1 MYLKHMIYE
10 NIGPIDRIDIKPS
23 FDEKNEPIP
32 MIVVGENGT
41 GKSILLSNIVDSLYE
56 LAAKYYT
63 NACISEYFGHQYYK
77 IISPQQIKID
87 KTYMYSYLKYEEYEN
102 NTLKPIEYIFKSGNY
117 SLDDLF
123 KKNNIQNQ
131 FLWNANNLN
140 NDFKEV
146 MFNLNNVQDI
156 FTNNVIC
163 YFGPNRYEAP
173 HWMGEQ
179 YYLMQEYE
187 HLTIMNKSN
196 AKLITPITV
205 KNVTKET
212 LQWLLDVIAD
222 SKIDPIIFQSIQ
234 NNSSNLNDALQKL
247 SSFHQNLQVIYTTR
261 YHLEEIMSII
271 LGQPI
276 FFDLNYRNTSA
287 SRFNIKNRKTQK
299 PIVETLDSL
308 STGQLALFNIFA
320 TIIRYADIND
330 MSKSIDISKIT
341 GIVIIDEIE
350 LHLHSSL
357 QKNVLPKLIKIF
369 PKVQFIITTHSP
381 LFLLGMEEAFSSDK
395 YDIYQMP
402 RGEKIS
408 VERFSE
414 FNKAF
419 QFYSQTNKYHDEIK
433 KAISKTKKALVIT
446 EGSTDWKHLKAAF
459 NNLKSNTQYSSLFD
473 NLDFDFLEYQPSDFN
488 MGADTLAS
496 MCENFSRIKQERKL
510 IFIADRDI
518 EKINKKLSSENHE
531 YKNWGNN
538 VFSFIL
544 PLPDFRKDTPNICIE
559 HLYTDKEIKTEMIC
573 DDGITRRL
581 YMGNE
586 FNKHAHTKDNKY
598 CTNRNACGPD
608 KISIIEGS
616 SKDNVLNPND
626 DNSPNYA
633 LPKSKFADYILN
645 RQKPFDNFNF
655 DNFLPIFKI
664 IKQIL
669 DEPLI

>member
-1 MYLKHMIYE
+1 
-10 NIGPIDRIDIKPS
+10 
-23 FDEKNEPIP
+23 
-32 MIVVGENGT
+32 
-41 GKSILLSNIVDSLYE
+41 
-56 LAAKYYT
+56 
-63 NACISEYFGHQYYK
+63 
-77 IISPQQIKID
+77 
-87 KTYMYSYLKYEEYEN
+87 
-102 NTLKPIEYIFKSGNY
+102 
-117 SLDDLF
+117 
-123 KKNNIQNQ
+123 
-131 FLWNANNLN
+131 
-140 NDFKEV
+140 

-234 NNSSNLNDALQKL
+234 NNSSNLNDVIQKL
-247 SSFHQNLQVIYTTR
+247 FSFHQNLQVIYKTR

-271 LGQPI
+271 LEQPV

-287 SRFNIKNRKTQK
+287 SRFNIKNKETKKT
-299 PIVETLDSL
+299 IVKTLDSL

-381 LFLLGMEEAFSSDK
+381 LFLLGMEEVFSSDK

-414 FNKAF
+414 FNNAF

-518 EKINKKLSSENHE
+518 EKINKK
-531 YKNWGNN
+531 
-538 VFSFIL
+538 III
-544 PLPDFRKDTPNICIE
+544 RK
-559 HLYTDKEIKTEMIC
+559 
-573 DDGITRRL
+573 
-581 YMGNE
+581 
-586 FNKHAHTKDNKY
+586 
-598 CTNRNACGPD
+598 
-608 KISIIEGS
+608 S
-616 SKDNVLNPND
+616 
-626 DNSPNYA
+626 
-633 LPKSKFADYILN
+633 
-645 RQKPFDNFNF
+645 
-655 DNFLPIFKI
+655 
-664 IKQIL
+664 
-669 DEPLI
+669 

>member
-10 NIGPIDRIDIKPS
+10 NIGPIDKIDIKPS
-23 FDEKNEPIP
+23 FNEKNEPIP
-32 MIVVGENGT
+32 IIIVGENGT

-56 LAAKYYT
+56 LAAKHYT
-63 NACISEYFGHQYYK
+63 NACIPEYLGHQYYK

-102 NTLKPIEYIFKSGNY
+102 NILKYIEYIFKAGNY
-117 SLDDLF
+117 SIDDLNA
-123 KKNNIQNQ
+123 KNNISSH
-131 FLWNANNLN
+131 LSWNNTTEH
-140 NDFKEV
+140 FKDV
-146 MFNLNNVQDI
+146 LFNLDNVKDV

-163 YFGPNRYEAP
+163 YFGPDRYEAP

-179 YYLMQEYE
+179 YYLMQKYE
-187 HLTIMNKSN
+187 HLNIMQKSN
-196 AKLITPITV
+196 DKLTTPITV

-212 LQWLLDVIAD
+212 LQWLLDVITD
-222 SKIDPIIFQSIQ
+222 SRIDPIHLQLIQ
-234 NNSSNLNDALQKL
+234 NNSSNLNESIQQL
-247 SSFHQNLQVIYTTR
+247 SLIYQNLQVIYTTR

-271 LGQPI
+271 LEQPV
-276 FFDLNYRNTSA
+276 FFDLNYRNMST
-287 SRFNIKNRKTQK
+287 SRFNIKNRQTQK
-299 PIVETLDSL
+299 IIVKTLDSL

-330 MSKSIDISKIT
+330 ISKSIDISKIT

-357 QKNVLPKLIKIF
+357 QKNVLPKLIKKF
-369 PKVQFIITTHSP
+369 PKIQFIITTHSP
-381 LFLLGMEEAFSSDK
+381 LFLLGMEEVFSSDK

-414 FNKAF
+414 FNTAF
-419 QFYSQTNKYHDEIK
+419 QIYSQTNKYHEEIN
-433 KAISKTKKALVIT
+433 KAISKTKKALIIT

-459 NNLKSNTQYSSLFD
+459 NNLKIKVQYIS
-473 NLDFDFLEYQPSDFN
+473 NLDFEFLEYQPNDFN
-488 MGADTLAS
+488 MGADTLTS
-496 MCENFSRIKQERKL
+496 MCENYARIKQERKF

-518 EKINKKLSSENHE
+518 EKINKKLSLEEHE

-559 HLYTDKEIKTEMIC
+559 HLYTDEEIKTEMVC

-581 YMGNE
+581 YIGNE
-586 FNKHAHTKDNKY
+586 FNLHAHTKDQKF

-616 SKDNVLNPND
+616 TKERVVDPSN

-633 LPKSKFADYILN
+633 LSKSNFADYILN
-645 RQKPFDNFNF
+645 QQKPFDNFNF

-669 DEPLI
+669 DEPLA

>member
-23 FDEKNEPIP
+23 FNEKNEPIP
-32 MIVVGENGT
+32 MIIVGENGT

-56 LAAKYYT
+56 LAGKYYT

-87 KTYMYSYLKYEEYEN
+87 KTYMYSYLKYEEYEH

-131 FLWNANNLN
+131 FLWNVNNLN
-140 NDFKEV
+140 NDFKDV

-179 YYLMQEYE
+179 YYLMQQYE
-187 HLTIMNKSN
+187 HLNIMNKSN
-196 AKLITPITV
+196 AKLTTPITV

-222 SKIDPIIFQSIQ
+222 SRIDPNNLQIMPNNLLSINQ
-234 NNSSNLNDALQKL
+234 IALQ
-247 SSFHQNLQVIYTTR
+247 NLKALYRTR
-261 YHLEEIMSII
+261 HHLEEIMSII
-271 LGQPI
+271 LEQPV

-287 SRFNIKNRKTQK
+287 SRFNIKNRETQK

-559 HLYTDKEIKTEMIC
+559 HLYTDEEIKTEIVC
-573 DDGITRRL
+573 DGGITRRL

-586 FNKHAHTKDNKY
+586 FNKYAYTKDNK
-598 CTNRNACGPD
+598 CCIKKSVCGPN

-616 SKDNVLNPND
+616 SDERVVDPRND
-626 DNSPNYA
+626 DSPNYA
-633 LPKSKFADYILN
+633 LSKSKFADYILN

>member
-32 MIVVGENGT
+32 MIIVGENGT

-140 NDFKEV
+140 NDFKDV
-146 MFNLNNVQDI
+146 MFNLDNVQDI

-234 NNSSNLNDALQKL
+234 NNSSNLNDAIQKL
-247 SSFHQNLQVIYTTR
+247 FSFHQNLQVIYKTR

-271 LGQPI
+271 LEQPV

-287 SRFNIKNRKTQK
+287 SI
-299 PIVETLDSL
+299 
-308 STGQLALFNIFA
+308 
-320 TIIRYADIND
+320 
-330 MSKSIDISKIT
+330 
-341 GIVIIDEIE
+341 
-350 LHLHSSL
+350 
-357 QKNVLPKLIKIF
+357 
-369 PKVQFIITTHSP
+369 
-381 LFLLGMEEAFSSDK
+381 
-395 YDIYQMP
+395 
-402 RGEKIS
+402 
-408 VERFSE
+408 
-414 FNKAF
+414 
-419 QFYSQTNKYHDEIK
+419 
-433 KAISKTKKALVIT
+433 
-446 EGSTDWKHLKAAF
+446 
-459 NNLKSNTQYSSLFD
+459 
-473 NLDFDFLEYQPSDFN
+473 
-488 MGADTLAS
+488 
-496 MCENFSRIKQERKL
+496 
-510 IFIADRDI
+510 
-518 EKINKKLSSENHE
+518 LSSVLME
-531 YKNWGNN
+531 
-538 VFSFIL
+538 
-544 PLPDFRKDTPNICIE
+544 
-559 HLYTDKEIKTEMIC
+559 KE
-573 DDGITRRL
+573 R
-581 YMGNE
+581 
-586 FNKHAHTKDNKY
+586 
-598 CTNRNACGPD
+598 
-608 KISIIEGS
+608 
-616 SKDNVLNPND
+616 
-626 DNSPNYA
+626 
-633 LPKSKFADYILN
+633 
-645 RQKPFDNFNF
+645 
-655 DNFLPIFKI
+655 
-664 IKQIL
+664 
-669 DEPLI
+669 

>member
-1 MYLKHMIYE
+1 
-10 NIGPIDRIDIKPS
+10 
-23 FDEKNEPIP
+23 
-32 MIVVGENGT
+32 
-41 GKSILLSNIVDSLYE
+41 
-56 LAAKYYT
+56 
-63 NACISEYFGHQYYK
+63 
-77 IISPQQIKID
+77 
-87 KTYMYSYLKYEEYEN
+87 
-102 NTLKPIEYIFKSGNY
+102 
-117 SLDDLF
+117 
-123 KKNNIQNQ
+123 
-131 FLWNANNLN
+131 
-140 NDFKEV
+140 
-146 MFNLNNVQDI
+146 
-156 FTNNVIC
+156 
-163 YFGPNRYEAP
+163 
-173 HWMGEQ
+173 MGEQ

>member
-10 NIGPIDRIDIKPS
+10 NIGPIDKIDIKPS
-23 FDEKNEPIP
+23 FNEKNEPIP
-32 MIVVGENGT
+32 MIIVGENGT

-102 NTLKPIEYIFKSGNY
+102 NMPKLIEYIFKSGNY
-117 SLDDLF
+117 SLNDLF
-123 KKNNIQNQ
+123 TENNIHNH
-131 FLWNANNLN
+131 FPWNADNLN
-140 NDFKEV
+140 NDFKDI

-179 YYLMQEYE
+179 YYLMQQYE
-187 HLTIMNKSN
+187 HLNIMNKSN
-196 AKLITPITV
+196 AKLTTPITV

-222 SKIDPIIFQSIQ
+222 SRIDP
-234 NNSSNLNDALQKL
+234 N
-247 SSFHQNLQVIYTTR
+247 NLQVMPNNSLSISQTALQNLEALYITR
-261 YHLEEIMSII
+261 QHLEEIMGII
-271 LGQPI
+271 LEQPI
-276 FFDLNYRNTSA
+276 FFDLNYRDTSA
-287 SRFNIKNRKTQK
+287 SRFNIKNKETQK
-299 PIVETLDSL
+299 PIVKTLDSL

-357 QKNVLPKLIKIF
+357 QKNVLPKLIKKF

-381 LFLLGMEEAFSSDK
+381 LFLLGMEEVFSSDK

-419 QFYSQTNKYHDEIK
+419 QFYSQTNKYHEEIN

-446 EGSTDWKHLKAAF
+446 EGSTDWKHLKSAL

-473 NLDFDFLEYQPSDFN
+473 NLDFDFLEYQPSDFD

-518 EKINKKLSSENHE
+518 DKINKKLSSENHE

-544 PLPDFRKDTPNICIE
+544 PLPDSRKDTPNICIE
-559 HLYTDKEIKTEMIC
+559 HLYTDEEIKTEIVC

-586 FNKHAHTKDNKY
+586 FNKYAYTKDNK
-598 CTNRNACGPD
+598 CCMNRSVCGPD

-616 SKDNVLNPND
+616 SKERVVDPSND
-626 DNSPNYA
+626 KSPNYA
-633 LPKSKFADYILN
+633 LSKSKFADYILN
-645 RQKPFDNFNF
+645 QQKPFDNFNF

-669 DEPLI
+669 DEPLVK

>member
-32 MIVVGENGT
+32 MIIVGENGT

-510 IFIADRDI
+510 I
-518 EKINKKLSSENHE
+518 
-531 YKNWGNN
+531 
-538 VFSFIL
+538 
-544 PLPDFRKDTPNICIE
+544 
-559 HLYTDKEIKTEMIC
+559 
-573 DDGITRRL
+573 
-581 YMGNE
+581 
-586 FNKHAHTKDNKY
+586 
-598 CTNRNACGPD
+598 
-608 KISIIEGS
+608 
-616 SKDNVLNPND
+616 
-626 DNSPNYA
+626 
-633 LPKSKFADYILN
+633 
-645 RQKPFDNFNF
+645 
-655 DNFLPIFKI
+655 
-664 IKQIL
+664 
-669 DEPLI
+669 

>member
-1 MYLKHMIYE
+1 MIYE

-23 FDEKNEPIP
+23 FNEKNEPIP
-32 MIVVGENGT
+32 MIIVGENGT

-56 LAAKYYT
+56 LAGKYYT
-63 NACISEYFGHQYYK
+63 NACISEYSGHQYYK
-77 IISPQQIKID
+77 IISPQQIKIG

-102 NTLKPIEYIFKSGNY
+102 NTLKPIEYVFKSGNY

-131 FLWNANNLN
+131 FFWNANDSYEFNYIMSNLN
-140 NDFKEV
+140 DDFKDI
-146 MFNLNNVQDI
+146 MFNLDNVQDI

-179 YYLMQEYE
+179 YYLMQQYE
-187 HLTIMNKSN
+187 HLNIMNKSN
-196 AKLITPITV
+196 AKLTTPITV

-222 SKIDPIIFQSIQ
+222 SRIDP
-234 NNSSNLNDALQKL
+234 N
-247 SSFHQNLQVIYTTR
+247 NLQVMPNNSLSISQTAFKNLEALYVTR
-261 YHLEEIMSII
+261 RHLEEIMSII
-271 LGQPI
+271 LEQSV

-287 SRFNIKNRKTQK
+287 SRFNIKNKKTKK

-381 LFLLGMEEAFSSDK
+381 LFLLGMEEVFSSDK

-419 QFYSQTNKYHDEIK
+419 RFYSQTNKYHEEIN
-433 KAISKTKKALVIT
+433 KAISKAKKALVIT

-473 NLDFDFLEYQPSDFN
+473 NLDFDFLEYQPSDFD

-559 HLYTDKEIKTEMIC
+559 HLYTDEEIKTEIVC
-573 DDGITRRL
+573 KDGITRRL

-598 CTNRNACGPD
+598 CTNRNACGPG

-669 DEPLI
+669 DEPLVK

>member
-1 MYLKHMIYE
+1 MIYE
-10 NIGPIDRIDIKPS
+10 NIGPIDKIDIKPS
-23 FDEKNEPIP
+23 FNEKNEPIP
-32 MIVVGENGT
+32 MIIVGENGT

-102 NTLKPIEYIFKSGNY
+102 NMPKLIEYIFKSGNY
-117 SLDDLF
+117 SLNDLF
-123 KKNNIQNQ
+123 TENNIHNH
-131 FLWNANNLN
+131 FPWNADNLN
-140 NDFKEV
+140 NDFKDI

-179 YYLMQEYE
+179 YYLMQQYE
-187 HLTIMNKSN
+187 HLNIMNKSN
-196 AKLITPITV
+196 AKLTTPITV

-222 SKIDPIIFQSIQ
+222 SRIDP
-234 NNSSNLNDALQKL
+234 N
-247 SSFHQNLQVIYTTR
+247 NLQVMPNNSLSISQTALQNLEALYITR
-261 YHLEEIMSII
+261 QHLEEIMGII
-271 LGQPI
+271 LEQPI
-276 FFDLNYRNTSA
+276 FFDLNYRDTSA
-287 SRFNIKNRKTQK
+287 SRFNIKNKETQK
-299 PIVETLDSL
+299 PIVKTLDSL

-357 QKNVLPKLIKIF
+357 QKNVLPKLIKKF

-381 LFLLGMEEAFSSDK
+381 LFLLGMEDVFSSDK

-419 QFYSQTNKYHDEIK
+419 QFYSQTNKYHEEIN

-473 NLDFDFLEYQPSDFN
+473 NLDFDFLEYQPSDFD

-518 EKINKKLSSENHE
+518 DKINKKLSSENHE

-544 PLPDFRKDTPNICIE
+544 PLPDSRKDTPNICIE
-559 HLYTDKEIKTEMIC
+559 HLYTDEEIKTEIVC

-586 FNKHAHTKDNKY
+586 FNKYAYTKDNK
-598 CTNRNACGPD
+598 CCMNRSVCGPD

-616 SKDNVLNPND
+616 SKERVVDPSND
-626 DNSPNYA
+626 KSPNYA
-633 LPKSKFADYILN
+633 LSKSKFADYILN
-645 RQKPFDNFNF
+645 QQKPFDNFNF

-669 DEPLI
+669 DEPLVK

>member
-10 NIGPIDRIDIKPS
+10 NIGPIDKIDIKPS
-23 FDEKNEPIP
+23 FNEKNEPIP
-32 MIVVGENGT
+32 MIIVGENGT

-102 NTLKPIEYIFKSGNY
+102 NMPKLIEYIFKSGNY
-117 SLDDLF
+117 SLNDLF
-123 KKNNIQNQ
+123 TENNIHNH
-131 FLWNANNLN
+131 FPWNADNLN
-140 NDFKEV
+140 NDFKDI

-179 YYLMQEYE
+179 YYLMQQYE
-187 HLTIMNKSN
+187 HLNIMNKSN
-196 AKLITPITV
+196 AKLTTPITV

-222 SKIDPIIFQSIQ
+222 SRIDP
-234 NNSSNLNDALQKL
+234 N
-247 SSFHQNLQVIYTTR
+247 NLQVMPNNSLSISQTALQNLEALYITR
-261 YHLEEIMSII
+261 QHLEEIMGII
-271 LGQPI
+271 LEQPI
-276 FFDLNYRNTSA
+276 FFDLNYRDTSA
-287 SRFNIKNRKTQK
+287 SRFNIKNKETQK
-299 PIVETLDSL
+299 PIVKTLDSL

-357 QKNVLPKLIKIF
+357 QKNVLPKLIKKF

-381 LFLLGMEEAFSSDK
+381 LFLLGMEDVFSSDK

-419 QFYSQTNKYHDEIK
+419 QFYSQTNKYHEEIN

-473 NLDFDFLEYQPSDFN
+473 NLDFDFLEYQPSDFD

-518 EKINKKLSSENHE
+518 DKINKKLSSENHE

-544 PLPDFRKDTPNICIE
+544 PLPDSRKDTPNICIE
-559 HLYTDKEIKTEMIC
+559 HLYTDEEIKTEIVC

-586 FNKHAHTKDNKY
+586 FNKYAYTKDNK
-598 CTNRNACGPD
+598 CCMNRSVCGPD

-616 SKDNVLNPND
+616 SKERVVDPSND
-626 DNSPNYA
+626 KSPNYA
-633 LPKSKFADYILN
+633 LSKSKFADYILN
-645 RQKPFDNFNF
+645 QQKPFDNFNF

-669 DEPLI
+669 DEPLVK

>member
-10 NIGPIDRIDIKPS
+10 NIGPIDKIDIKPS
-23 FDEKNEPIP
+23 FNEKNEPIP
-32 MIVVGENGT
+32 MIIVGENGT

-102 NTLKPIEYIFKSGNY
+102 NMPKLIEYIFKSGNY
-117 SLDDLF
+117 SLNDLF
-123 KKNNIQNQ
+123 TENNIHNH
-131 FLWNANNLN
+131 FPWNADNLN
-140 NDFKEV
+140 NDFKDI

-179 YYLMQEYE
+179 YYLMQQYE
-187 HLTIMNKSN
+187 HLNIMNKSN
-196 AKLITPITV
+196 AKLTTPITV

-222 SKIDPIIFQSIQ
+222 SRIDP
-234 NNSSNLNDALQKL
+234 N
-247 SSFHQNLQVIYTTR
+247 NLQVMPNNSLSISQTALQNLEALYITR
-261 YHLEEIMSII
+261 QHLEEIMGII
-271 LGQPI
+271 LEQPI
-276 FFDLNYRNTSA
+276 FFDLNYRDTSA
-287 SRFNIKNRKTQK
+287 SRFNIKNKETQK
-299 PIVETLDSL
+299 PIVKTLDSL

-357 QKNVLPKLIKIF
+357 QKNVLPKLIKKF

-381 LFLLGMEEAFSSDK
+381 LFLLGMEDVFSSDK

-419 QFYSQTNKYHDEIK
+419 QFYSQTNKYHEEIN

-446 EGSTDWKHLKAAF
+446 EGSTDWKHLKSAL

-473 NLDFDFLEYQPSDFN
+473 NLDFDFLEYQPGDFD

-518 EKINKKLSSENHE
+518 DKINKKLSSENHE

-559 HLYTDKEIKTEMIC
+559 HLYTDEEIKTEIVC

-586 FNKHAHTKDNKY
+586 FNKYAYTKDNK
-598 CTNRNACGPD
+598 CCMNRSVCGPD

-616 SKDNVLNPND
+616 SKERVVDPSND
-626 DNSPNYA
+626 KSPNYA
-633 LPKSKFADYILN
+633 LSKSKFADYILN
-645 RQKPFDNFNF
+645 QQKPFDNFNF

-669 DEPLI
+669 DEPLVK